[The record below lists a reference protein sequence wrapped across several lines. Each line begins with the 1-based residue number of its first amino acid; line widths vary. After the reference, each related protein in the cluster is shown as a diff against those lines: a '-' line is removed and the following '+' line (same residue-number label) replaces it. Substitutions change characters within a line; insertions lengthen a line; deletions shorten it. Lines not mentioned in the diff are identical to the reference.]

1 MEALANKLS
10 SPLGFIV
17 ALGLV
22 IFVHEAGHLLIAK
35 AFGVRV
41 LTFSLGFGKRL
52 WGFRRGET
60 EYRVSLVPLGG
71 YVKMSGELPGEG
83 GDDPAD
89 FLNKARW
96 QRFLVYLAGPAMNV
110 VLSVSLVAMLFMW
123 GIHVPATQD
132 TPARVGSVQETS
144 PAAQAGIL
152 PGDEIV
158 AVDGVAVERWD
169 RVQLLLMTSE
179 GRDVA
184 LDLKRGSERLSVT
197 VKPREIPGER
207 LTDTAGILPE
217 ELLVVTRLVEGQPA
231 EQAGFRVGDRLV
243 SMDGRPVVN
252 FQDFIDFVSAHPGK
266 PVTFAV
272 ERDGREID
280 LQVTPADQGGTGKIG
295 LAAGLFQKYGP
306 VRAVIESARHNAQI
320 VSQTFFVLGKIF
332 SGRIAAESAL
342 SGPIEIAK
350 YSGEAARRGLKDFL
364 YFIAIISISIGVLNL
379 LPIPVLDGGQMMILG
394 VEGVMRR
401 DLSLRIKEAVNQ
413 VGLVLILLIM
423 LTVIFFDVKKSLPG
437 L

>member
-132 TPARVGSVQETS
+132 TPA
-144 PAAQAGIL
+144 
-152 PGDEIV
+152 
-158 AVDGVAVERWD
+158 
-169 RVQLLLMTSE
+169 
-179 GRDVA
+179 
-184 LDLKRGSERLSVT
+184 
-197 VKPREIPGER
+197 
-207 LTDTAGILPE
+207 
-217 ELLVVTRLVEGQPA
+217 
-231 EQAGFRVGDRLV
+231 
-243 SMDGRPVVN
+243 
-252 FQDFIDFVSAHPGK
+252 
-266 PVTFAV
+266 
-272 ERDGREID
+272 
-280 LQVTPADQGGTGKIG
+280 
-295 LAAGLFQKYGP
+295 
-306 VRAVIESARHNAQI
+306 
-320 VSQTFFVLGKIF
+320 
-332 SGRIAAESAL
+332 
-342 SGPIEIAK
+342 
-350 YSGEAARRGLKDFL
+350 
-364 YFIAIISISIGVLNL
+364 
-379 LPIPVLDGGQMMILG
+379 
-394 VEGVMRR
+394 
-401 DLSLRIKEAVNQ
+401 
-413 VGLVLILLIM
+413 
-423 LTVIFFDVKKSLPG
+423 
-437 L
+437 